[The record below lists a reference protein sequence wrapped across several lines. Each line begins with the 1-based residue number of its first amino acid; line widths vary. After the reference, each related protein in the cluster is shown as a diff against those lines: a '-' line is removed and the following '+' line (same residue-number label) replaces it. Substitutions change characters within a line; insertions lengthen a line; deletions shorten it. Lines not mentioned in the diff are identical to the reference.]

1 MSKTKIGLLCLLF
14 MCLFALYYSSSS
26 QQQIKHN
33 IPKII
38 GIVAPMIHSAMD
50 SIYEGVL
57 EASKQIK
64 DCRVIYKNAMGDLN
78 TQRAII
84 KQFNSLNADIIMPIG
99 TGAML
104 MSLKESKEAHIIG
117 LAANVSDKDM
127 GQNAINV
134 LDEIPLEKHLAII
147 SKVIP
152 KLEKFTVIYSPAEK
166 IYPEIENLKQLAQ
179 QKSLTVQFLQAER
192 LSDLYSISKAID
204 DNSQAIFILKDHLI
218 VSGIEG
224 IVKEAKKKSIA
235 VFTSD
240 EGSVASGACLAL
252 GVCEK
257 DIGIAGGKLAK
268 NLLENKDGQSKQ
280 NVAIENHKLFVNE
293 ASCKEFAI
301 KLEFINKLSKDL
313 NLEYVAIN
321 KKREAT
327 DV

>member
-1 MSKTKIGLLCLLF
+1 MSRTKIGLLCLLF
-14 MCLFALYYSSSS
+14 ICIFSLYFSSNY
-26 QQQIKHN
+26 QQINQKDT
-33 IPKII
+33 KII
-38 GIVAPMIHSAMD
+38 GIVAPMTHSAMD
-50 SIYEGVL
+50 SIHEGVL
-57 EASKQIK
+57 EVSKQIK
-64 DCRVIYKNAMGDLN
+64 GCRVVYKNAMGDLN
-78 TQRAII
+78 TQRTII
-84 KQFNSLNADIIMPIG
+84 KQFKSLNADIIMPIG

-152 KLEKFTVIYSPAEK
+152 NLEKFTVIYSPAEK
-166 IYPEIENLKQLAQ
+166 IYPEIERLKEIAQ
-179 QKSLTVQFLQAER
+179 QRSLNIQFLQAEK

-204 DNSQAIFILKDHLI
+204 DSSQAIFILKDHLI

-252 GVCEK
+252 GVSEK

-268 NLLENKDGQSKQ
+268 NILEGNSRQAKQ
-280 NVAIENHKLFVNE
+280 NIAIENYKLFVNE
-293 ASCKEFAI
+293 VSCEEFAI
-301 KLEFINKLSKDL
+301 KLEMVNKLSKDL
-313 NLEYVAIN
+313 GLEYVPIN
-321 KKREAT
+321 KKREVT
-327 DV
+327 NV